1 MSLEENIKKWVEY
14 DSLIKNYNEKIKSFR
29 EKRQEVESSIHRTV
43 DSYEKKPVI
52 NISDGTLKFTK
63 TNIQQPL
70 SYKLIEN
77 GLQRI
82 IKSEDQINRIIN
94 TIRETRNIKE
104 INTIKRY
111 YR

>member
-1 MSLEENIKKWVEY
+1 MTLEENIKKWVEY
-14 DSLIKNYNEKIKSFR
+14 DTLIKNYNEKIKSLR
-29 EKRQEVESSIHRTV
+29 EKRQEVETSIHRNV
-43 DSYEKKPVI
+43 ESYEKKPVI
-52 NISDGTLKFTK
+52 NISDGTLKFAK

-77 GLQRI
+77 GLQKI
-82 IKSEDQINRIIN
+82 IKNEDQINRIIN

-104 INTIKRY
+104 INRIKRY

>member
-1 MSLEENIKKWVEY
+1 MTLEENIKKWVEY
-14 DSLIKNYNEKIKSFR
+14 DTLIKNYNEKIKSLR
-29 EKRQEVESSIHRTV
+29 EKRQEVENSIHRNV
-43 DSYEKKPVI
+43 ELYEKKPVI
-52 NISDGTLKFTK
+52 NISDGTLKFAK
-63 TNIQQPL
+63 ANIQQPL

-82 IKSEDQINRIIN
+82 IKNEEQINRIIN